1 MIKPLPSQTARDWHH
16 PNCYGCGPDNAKG
29 LHADFPFHNE
39 TGEVRF
45 QHSVEK
51 SFEGAPGFV
60 HGGVI
65 AALLDEAQGT
75 LCFHVG
81 HFVMTEQL
89 HMKYHRAMPLET
101 QVSVRCW
108 LTAVRKRR
116 LYTRGTIHSPSGELL
131 ASSSASW
138 YVLTERIL
146 QKLFAERYSPEDHAR
161 NAAILEANR
170 KRAREIRR
178 RLRQVVSMSNQAGF

>member
-1 MIKPLPSQTARDWHH
+1 MTAKASVNARDWHH
-16 PNCYGCGPDNAKG
+16 SNCYGCGVDNAKG
-29 LHADFPFHNE
+29 LHADFPFHEE

-45 QHSVEK
+45 QYSVER

-60 HGGVI
+60 HGGVL

-75 LCFHVG
+75 LCYHVG

-89 HMKYHRAMPLET
+89 HIKYHRATHLIEP
-101 QVSVRCW
+101 VSIRCW

-116 LYTRGTIHSPSGELL
+116 LYTRGTIHSTSGDLL

-138 YVLTERIL
+138 YVLPERVL
-146 QKLFAERYSPEDHAR
+146 QKLFAERFSAEYHAT
-161 NAAILEANR
+161 NAAILELNR

-178 RLRQVVSMSNQAGF
+178 RLRKVSG